1 MKTTKFY
8 ALLKGS
14 KKSLNTQIEKV
25 YDKKSRKSF
34 SKVVESEIDKPVS
47 IVLPLEDA
55 KNRIQ
60 ALNDAK
66 EYAKK
71 NGLKLEGIHSFN

>member
-25 YDKKSRKSF
+25 YDRKSRKSF

>member
-34 SKVVESEIDKPVS
+34 SKVVESETDKPVS
-47 IVLPLEDA
+47 IILPLEDA

>member
-1 MKTTKFY
+1 MKTAKFY

>member
-34 SKVVESEIDKPVS
+34 SKVVESEVDKPVS

>member
-71 NGLKLEGIHSFN
+71 NGLKLEGIHNFN